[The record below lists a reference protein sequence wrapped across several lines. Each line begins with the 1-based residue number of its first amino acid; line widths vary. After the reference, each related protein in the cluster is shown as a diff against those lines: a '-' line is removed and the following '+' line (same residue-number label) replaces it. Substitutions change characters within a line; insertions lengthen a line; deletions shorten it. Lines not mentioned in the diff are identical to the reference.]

1 MTRSRD
7 FSTRPEPSRR
17 GWALV
22 LVGAF
27 VFAVAARQA
36 TTARSVREA
45 VRSQVTEAR
54 RSLAELGARLP
65 PREAGTRD
73 EAGVNTRALAALEAP
88 PSTVLGDV
96 AMLLP
101 AGVRLDS
108 LDLTYGRE
116 VEVRL
121 QVVARQAGDYDAF
134 IERLA
139 RSARFDG
146 VEPGP
151 ERREGEVR
159 VSVRAAYRP
168 EGGR

>member
-1 MTRSRD
+1 VTRSRD

-22 LVGAF
+22 LVGAL
-27 VFAVAARQA
+27 VFAVAAQQA
-36 TTARSVREA
+36 TRARSVREE
-45 VRSQVTEAR
+45 VRSQVAEAR
-54 RSLAELGARLP
+54 RSLAELRERLP
-65 PREAGTRD
+65 RRDAGSRD
-73 EAGVNTRALAALEAP
+73 DAGVTARAVAASDAP
-88 PSTVLGDV
+88 PSRVLGDV
-96 AMLLP
+96 ATLLP
-101 AGVRLDS
+101 AGVRLDG

-121 QVVARQAGDYDAF
+121 QVVARQASDYDAF

-139 RSARFDG
+139 RSARFEG
-146 VEPGP
+146 VELGP